1 MRNQWL
7 MNTLTAMALTGLV
20 AAVGA
25 ATAAATSGA
34 APARTPAAA
43 AAAAD
48 AIVNDFVYGGLA
60 LTPVAATGAGY
71 HVHGKQ
77 RLDGLWDDY
86 SAGGIGNV
94 RHFNEQLLRRL
105 DALKGAALD
114 PEREADLEIVR
125 DNVNLGLLEV
135 NTIHAARHN
144 PTIYVELVGNGLYNP
159 YVLNYAPLEERFH
172 HIIHRLQGIP
182 ALMAQARDNLLDA
195 PEVWNRV
202 ARAENDGN
210 IELIDKTLRAAVPPA
225 LAAEYAKAAT
235 PALAAL
241 RDYDQYLTTTLAAY
255 TSDWRLGKDN
265 YERKCRYVLHTDRTS
280 EQLLAA
286 AEADLAAT
294 RAEMARLAAPRS
306 VEAALAEIASQHATP
321 ATYMDEVRKTLA
333 EATAFVREKHL
344 LTLASGSN
352 LSVIDT
358 PVFMRG
364 IYGVGGFS
372 PAPALEPQLGAYYWM
387 TPIPADWPQD
397 RIDSKLREYNR
408 FGLQQL
414 TIHEA
419 MPGHYVQAEYANRIE
434 PRTRRVLRAIWG
446 NGPYVEGWAVYT
458 QQMMSD
464 EGYLDNSPALRLS
477 MLKQMLRGQANTI
490 LDIRLQTMGMSEQQ
504 ALDLMINQTYQERE
518 EATAKYQRAQL
529 SSCQLAMYYAG
540 SKGWLALR
548 EHYKQ
553 RHPQDYTL
561 PGFHERALNEG
572 AVPLPTLERLLQ

>member
-1 MRNQWL
+1 MRNLRSAKILAAW
-7 MNTLTAMALTGLV
+7 TLGAV
-20 AAVGA
+20 AAVAGA
-25 ATAAATSGA
+25 GPPATTSGA
-34 APARTPAAA
+34 APAAAA
-43 AAAAD
+43 AGAAD

-60 LTPVAATGAGY
+60 LTPVAAGAAGY
-71 HVHGKQ
+71 HVHEKQ

-86 SAGGIGNV
+86 SAAGIGNV
-94 RHFNEQLLRRL
+94 RRFNEQLLRRL
-105 DALKGAALD
+105 DALQGAALD
-114 PEREADLEIVR
+114 PERAADLEIVR

-135 NTIHAARHN
+135 NTIHAFRHN

-159 YVLNYAPLEERFH
+159 YVLDYAPLEERYR

-182 ALMAQARDNLLDA
+182 TLMAQARDNLVDA

-202 ARAENDGN
+202 AREENDGN
-210 IELIDKTLRAAVPPA
+210 IELVDKTLRAAAPKS
-225 LAAEYAKAAT
+225 LAGEYAKAAA

-241 RDYDQYLTTTLAAY
+241 RDFSQYLATTLSAY
-255 TSDWRLGKDN
+255 TYDWRLGKEN
-265 YERKCRYVLHTDRTS
+265 YERKCRYVLHTDRTP

-286 AEADLAAT
+286 AESDLAAT
-294 RAEMARLAAPRS
+294 RAEMARIAAPRS
-306 VEAALAEIASQHATP
+306 VEQALAEVASQHATP
-321 ATYMDEVRKTLA
+321 ATYMDQVRQTLV

-344 LTLASGSN
+344 LTLASDSN
-352 LSVIDT
+352 LAVIDT

-364 IYGVGGFS
+364 IYGVGGFN
-372 PAPALEPQLGAYYWM
+372 PAPALEPQLGAFYWM
-387 TPIPADWPQD
+387 TPIPADWPQA

-446 NGPYVEGWAVYT
+446 NGPYVEGWAVYA

-464 EGYLDNSPALRLS
+464 EGYLDNSVALRLS

-518 EATAKYQRAQL
+518 EATAKFQRAQL

-553 RHPQDYTL
+553 RHGQDYSL
-561 PGFHERALNEG
+561 QGFHERALNEG

>member
-1 MRNQWL
+1 
-7 MNTLTAMALTGLV
+7 MAWFAALAGAASPV
-20 AAVGA
+20 AA
-25 ATAAATSGA
+25 
-34 APARTPAAA
+34 P

-48 AIVNDFVYGGLA
+48 AVVSDFVRGGLA
-60 LTPVAATGAGY
+60 LTPVAATAAGY
-71 HVHGKQ
+71 HVHGKL

-86 SAGGIGNV
+86 SAAGIA
-94 RHFNEQLLRRL
+94 RARRFNQELLHRL
-105 DALKGAALD
+105 DVLQGATLD
-114 PEREADLEIVR
+114 AERAADLDIVR
-125 DNVNLGLLEV
+125 DTVNLILLEFDR
-135 NTIHAARHN
+135 IHNYRHN
-144 PTIYVELVGNGLYNP
+144 PTVYVELVGNGLYNP
-159 YVLNYAPLEERFH
+159 YVLEYAPREERYG

-182 ALMAQARDNLLDA
+182 ALMAQARANLLDA

-202 ARAENDGN
+202 AREENDGN
-210 IELIDKTLRAAVPPA
+210 IELIDKTLRAAAPPA
-225 LAAEYAKAAT
+225 LAGEYAEAAV

-241 RDYDQYLTTTLAAY
+241 RDFNRYLAEALSAH

-306 VEAALAEIASQHATP
+306 VEAALAEVASQHATP
-321 ATYMDEVRKTLA
+321 ATYMDEVRRTLV
-333 EATAFVREKHL
+333 EATAFVRHKDL
-344 LTLASGSN
+344 VTLAADSN
-352 LSVIDT
+352 LAVIDT

-548 EHYKQ
+548 EHY
-553 RHPQDYTL
+553 RHHHPQDFSL
-561 PGFHERALNEG
+561 KGFHERALNEG